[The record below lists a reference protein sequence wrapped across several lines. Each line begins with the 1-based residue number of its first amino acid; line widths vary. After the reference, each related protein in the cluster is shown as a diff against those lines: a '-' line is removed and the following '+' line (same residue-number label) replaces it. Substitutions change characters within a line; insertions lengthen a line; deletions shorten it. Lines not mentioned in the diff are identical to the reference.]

1 MFLANIC
8 YCTKSNYFIL
18 SSMRIRWSLIST
30 TIKTKHFI
38 PSTWGRWF
46 RFENTWMQ
54 SFWLDFDVKES
65 WGKIYER
72 LMQPHAW
79 YKNFEDWGKPLKME
93 KDEFWSMKIRK
104 EQINNDIRKL
114 EIKEEERILNKDEM
128 NNLNTFRKELEEIY
142 IKEEIMWRQQVKKN
156 NLD

>member
-1 MFLANIC
+1 
-8 YCTKSNYFIL
+8 
-18 SSMRIRWSLIST
+18 
-30 TIKTKHFI
+30 
-38 PSTWGRWF
+38 
-46 RFENTWMQ
+46 
-54 SFWLDFDVKES
+54 
-65 WGKIYER
+65 
-72 LMQPHAW
+72 
-79 YKNFEDWGKPLKME
+79 
-93 KDEFWSMKIRK
+93 MKIRK